1 MVLLNPRLWRKHRD
15 LLLELMGKPGDSGD
29 GSKTFEPAIATLEE
43 RSAVLTFRPPST
55 GNLSTPRRQQMEDI
69 HKLDSMNAE
78 TNMLQ
83 LCRAYFD
90 GISSASSATLDMAR
104 FEEKVVVLLN
114 WAMASFQLGI
124 HRAYSVHTL
133 LTMWRELHEDYQSK
147 NTRPAQIDFFPIL
160 YRWLDTSEAAKS
172 KHSLQA
178 IGITFGE
185 LTRQGLFSYGR
196 YLQTLIAEGHS
207 ARSRRPGQPAS
218 HHLRILRSLPIFV
231 EARDLLQQRRLAL
244 FGEDSELRDQQQAE
258 EEQHM
263 QAFKEETKEFV
274 PEVFGYKRYGRS
286 SSYKEAVNH
295 RMPSA
300 DRITRYLFLQARF
313 WLYPLA
319 AESLVIQGRR
329 PALTASAFA
338 RVLHVFR
345 LCYGFSTI
353 ADYLVKALQVSQ
365 DEEILDVIIDTVR
378 RDADTWTAM
387 DRWEPIIE
395 ALLERNAEQD
405 GRGRHHTR
413 LSTLLLEMSN
423 RLQESDLAAVES
435 SIEKHKIVSDVSAR
449 FALDAHTESLDTV
462 RRSMGRQGKYVQRDQ
477 GHYRGR
483 HRGSDSIG
491 LEALH

>member
-1 MVLLNPRLWRKHRD
+1 MVLLNPGLWRKHRE
-15 LLLELMGKPGDSGD
+15 LLLELIALPPDSAE
-29 GSKTFEPAIATLEE
+29 GSKKFDDIVASLEE
-43 RSAVLTFRPPST
+43 RSTVLMFRPPST

-78 TNMLQ
+78 TNMIQ
-83 LCRAYFD
+83 LCRSYFD
-90 GISSASSATLDMAR
+90 GTSSATSTTLDTTR

-133 LTMWRELHEDYQSK
+133 LTMWRELFEDHQSR
-147 NTRPAQIDFFPIL
+147 NARPAQIDFFPIL
-160 YRWLDTSEAAKS
+160 YRWLNTSEAAKS
-172 KHSLQA
+172 RHSSQA

-207 ARSRRPGQPAS
+207 ARSRRPGQSPS

-231 EARDLLQQRRLAL
+231 EAKDLLQQRRLAL
-244 FGEDSELRDQQQAE
+244 FGEDGELRDRQEAE

-263 QAFKEETKEFV
+263 QTFKEETKEFV

-286 SSYKEAVNH
+286 LLYKEAVNH
-295 RMPSA
+295 EIPSA
-300 DRITRYLFLQARF
+300 ERITRYLFLQARF

-319 AESLVIQGRR
+319 IESLVIRGRR
-329 PALTASAFA
+329 PALTASAFS

-345 LCYGFSTI
+345 LCNGFSTI
-353 ADYLVKALQVSQ
+353 ADYLVKALQTSQ
-365 DEEILDVIIDTVR
+365 DEEVLDAIIDTVR

-405 GRGRHHTR
+405 ARGRHYPR
-413 LSTLLLEMSN
+413 LTMLLLEMSKSG
-423 RLQESDLAAVES
+423 RLQESDLAAVEAS
-435 SIEKHKIVSDVSAR
+435 VEKYKTVSDC
-449 FALDAHTESLDTV
+449 H
-462 RRSMGRQGKYVQRDQ
+462 
-477 GHYRGR
+477 
-483 HRGSDSIG
+483 
-491 LEALH
+491 